1 MKRILLFLAVTMAA
15 LLIPNSAWASFQ
27 VSVAFTHGEDTIA
40 SYNDQ
45 PQIAFYYKGETV
57 GQAYSPYNYDEQWL
71 YILDIN
77 DSYAGK
83 TVSYESSLGHIG
95 KITLSS
101 SDPNKLSLDCKKLI
115 VTIKDSQN
123 QPLQYQSVS
132 LTDENN
138 QDYYCQMNN
147 FGKDSVYLKVGV
159 FRYYFD
165 NRDGSFTL
173 TKDDS
178 LNLVKQVPQTVTL
191 RVKSR
196 HGDFPLSGNS
206 FRLYK
211 YGEKDN
217 SEYIYSSTQVKPGS
231 YWIQDDAGTFTDK
244 IDITKDTLVWLDY
257 YKVTFN
263 SKTGTSPNENQRI
276 SITADPESY
285 YSQSVTTNAN
295 GEASKLLLSGNYTYS
310 AGGTTATFTVEKE
323 DKTVNISTSKVVI
336 TLNSDEQDLLDDQDY
351 RWYKGDDYGE
361 NVKPINGKI
370 TIFAAPGDYN
380 LEINNVCNI
389 EVKVNQGENAKTI
402 SLHSLKF
409 TSNVASPGRIYVNEI
424 YSFNFNKK
432 YLFAAGTYSY
442 TLNYGGDA
450 IGQIELNQNKEVP
463 INYAKL
469 TVTVSDDKGLVQGE
483 RVDLGDR
490 YSGVS
495 DENGKVQF
503 QVLAGGQFE
512 LAATSCDVSKPVTV
526 DADKEERL
534 TLSPYVNFNV
544 ESNGQPLTA
553 NGLSIS
559 ETTSGFDYNVNV
571 KNGKAQARLDP
582 TKTYTVGRYHG
593 TATITEGST
602 LKLGYIH
609 ITTEGA
615 GVAFPMENWETT
627 SSYPV
632 IVGATVRLTAIPAGG
647 GAFTKWDVDG
657 TSHTEAM
664 LDLTISNP
672 QTKAK
677 AVFGDATPDPNPTQV
692 RQSSINATFSFDE
705 SYVYLPQSIEGKAD
719 IYSVDG
725 KQVKSLG
732 VSGNKIGI
740 YDLSQGNYVLILNSD
755 TDIPQ
760 VAKFNKK

>member
-1 MKRILLFLAVTMAA
+1 MKKFLLFLAITMTA
-15 LLIPNSAWASFQ
+15 LLIPNSAYASFQ

-40 SYNDQ
+40 SYNNQ

-57 GQAYSPYNYDEQWL
+57 GQAYSTYNYDEQWL
-71 YILDIN
+71 YVLNID

-83 TVSYESSLGHIG
+83 NVSYKSTLGHIG

-101 SDPNKLSLDCKKLI
+101 TDPNKLSLECKKLI
-115 VTIKDSQN
+115 VTLKDSQN
-123 QPLQYQSVS
+123 QPLAYQSVN
-132 LTDENN
+132 LNDEN
-138 QDYYCQMNN
+138 DEDYYYYCQTNN
-147 FGKDSVYLKVGV
+147 FGKDSVYLNVGI
-159 FRYYFD
+159 FRYYYD
-165 NRDGSFTL
+165 NQEGSLTL

-196 HGDFPLSGNS
+196 YGDFPQSGSS

-217 SEYIYSSTQVKPGS
+217 SQYLYGSTQVKRDS
-231 YWIQDDAGTFTDK
+231 YWIQDDADAFSGK

-263 SKTGTSPNENQRI
+263 SKTGATPNENQRI
-276 SITADPESY
+276 SISADPESY
-285 YSQSVTTNAN
+285 NSQNVNTNAK
-295 GEASKLLLSGNYTYS
+295 GEASKLLLPGEYTYT
-310 AGGTTATFTVEKE
+310 AGGTTATFTVEQE

-336 TLNSDEQDLLDDQDY
+336 TLNSDEPDLLDSQNY
-351 RWYKGDDYGE
+351 RWYKGDEYGE
-361 NVKPINGKI
+361 NVNPVNGKI
-370 TIFAAPGDYN
+370 TIFAAPGDYK
-380 LEINNVCNI
+380 LEINNVCNVD
-389 EVKVNQGENAKTI
+389 VKINEGDNAKSIT
-402 SLHSLKF
+402 LHSLKF
-409 TSNVASPGRIYVNEI
+409 TSNIASPGRVYVNETNN
-424 YSFNFNKK
+424 FNFNKK
-432 YLFAAGTYSY
+432 YLLAAGTYSY

-463 INYAKL
+463 INYATL
-469 TVTVSDDKGLVQGE
+469 TVTVSDNNGVVQGE
-483 RVDLGDR
+483 RVDLGTR
-490 YSGVS
+490 YSSVS

-512 LAATSCDVSKPVTV
+512 LAARSCDVSKTVTV

-534 TLSPYVNFNV
+534 TLSPYVNFKV
-544 ESNGQPLTA
+544 ESNGQPLNSNA
-553 NGLSIS
+553 FSIS
-559 ETTSGFDYNVNV
+559 ETTSGFDYNIQV
-571 KNGKAQARLDP
+571 KNGQAKARLDP
-582 TKTYTVGRYHG
+582 TKTYTIGLYHG
-593 TATITEGST
+593 IATITEGST

-632 IVGATVRLTAIPAGG
+632 IVGATVRLTAIPVGG

-657 TSHTEAM
+657 TEHAEAM

-677 AVFGDATPDPNPTQV
+677 AVFGAETPSPTQV
-692 RQSSINATFSFDE
+692 RQSSINTSFGFDE
-705 SYVYLPQSIEGKAD
+705 SYIYLPQNIQGKAD

-732 VSGNKIGI
+732 VVGDKIGI
-740 YDLSQGNYVLILNSD
+740 YDLSQGNYVLILNAE
-755 TDIPQ
+755 TDKPQ
-760 VAKFNKK
+760 IARFNKK